1 MTIQKEKQRWGRE
14 KMQRGHKEMRITV
27 NIDENLLREAMR
39 CSGTRTKKEAVEGG
53 LRALVGIRA
62 QKGMRRLRGK
72 VKWDGNLDVSRRGR
86 ISPARRSKASPLN
99 VKGVKLGISTTELVA
114 VVREGRERG

>member
-1 MTIQKEKQRWGRE
+1 
-14 KMQRGHKEMRITV
+14 MRINV
-27 NIDENLLREAMR
+27 NIDEDLLREAMR
-39 CSGTRTKKEAVEGG
+39 CSGARTKKEAVEEG
-53 LRALVGIRA
+53 LRALVGIHA

-72 VKWDGNLDVSRRGR
+72 VKWDGDLDVSRRGR

-99 VKGVKLGISTTELVA
+99 VKGVKLGISTSELVV